1 MRKLGRR
8 GGILLQLRAMHQ
20 RQHAL
25 IERTDGTKA
34 REATKAIA
42 YLAASLA
49 GVVFAALIS

>member
-25 IERTDGTKA
+25 IERADGTKA

-49 GVVFAALIS
+49 GVVPAALIP